1 MFFCGLHA
9 GNVHGKTFWGC
20 RHVDEVLLVS
30 VDDKMVYGHLFPL
43 SGLKC

>member
-1 MFFCGLHA
+1 MLFCGLDA

-30 VDDKMVYGHLFPL
+30 PGDKMVCGHLFPL